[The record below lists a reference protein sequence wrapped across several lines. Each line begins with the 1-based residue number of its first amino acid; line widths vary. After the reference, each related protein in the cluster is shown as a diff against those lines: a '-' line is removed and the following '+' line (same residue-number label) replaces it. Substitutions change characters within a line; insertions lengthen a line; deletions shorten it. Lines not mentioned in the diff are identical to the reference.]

1 MCRAGRC
8 QSANMSGQN
17 CGGPRWSSQPS
28 YSGMDAL
35 MHRFADQMKEPVCA
49 SAGVNP
55 LVEDFLVPVR
65 AAGYD

>member
-1 MCRAGRC
+1 
-8 QSANMSGQN
+8 
-17 CGGPRWSSQPS
+17 
-28 YSGMDAL
+28 MDAL